1 MVALM
6 VRLSNLFDA
15 IKRPHY
21 FSVEGLDIV
30 FEMLFTT

>member
-6 VRLSNLFDA
+6 VQLSNLFDA

-21 FSVEGLDIV
+21 FAVEGPEVILV
-30 FEMLFTT
+30 M